1 MNHWIPYRFVHEPSS
16 FSVLI
21 APGHVLRGALEQ
33 AFCRLKAAP
42 LHITGNDSGMQP
54 VIGML
59 SCGLERRRVRTGP
72 EVREILDETGAPMV
86 VIEHFP
92 GMLDGDEGDMQ
103 RFTWACRAA
112 AHERG
117 VAVRVI
123 ATEPEKSLMRLAEEA
138 DRAFLSIQLPMQ
150 RRPKQREY
158 IAVRDDR
165 QRTLGC
171 GW

>member
-1 MNHWIPYRFVHEPSS
+1 MNHLIPYRFLHEPSS
-16 FSVLI
+16 FNILI
-21 APGHVLRGALEQ
+21 APGHVLRGGLER
-33 AFCRLKAAP
+33 AFCKLKAAP
-42 LHITGNDSGMQP
+42 LHIAGTDPEMQP

-59 SCGLERRRVRTGP
+59 SFGLERREVRTGA
-72 EVREILDETGAPMV
+72 EVCELLDETNAPMI
-86 VIEHFP
+86 VIEYFP
-92 GMLDGDEGDMQ
+92 GMLDGGDEGVQ
-103 RFTWACRAA
+103 RFTEACRAA

-123 ATEPEKSLMRLAEEA
+123 ATEPENSLMRLAEEA

-165 QRTLGC
+165 QKTLAC